1 MSRQRR
7 RQLRGQLR
15 PAASASFPPYVGSAC
30 TSRRKAM
37 EESPTTLCHHS
48 DALRE
53 AAECRGSLV
62 KLWRKEE
69 KDQKDQNKSCKK
81 RCVPPLP
88 KILHADLDCD
98 ARANLAM
105 EVFNRLVQPEFH
117 RWQTARGLECL
128 DYVDTVDQDVG
139 GGRRDLWH
147 RYLYRPTSQAQDVCS
162 TWETAYQG
170 SWWYSLWLVAASGVV
185 LASEDKEL
193 GHDFNSVCGVFCSP
207 SLKVAE
213 KYARPGK
220 PFPDGLYHRLVYELW
235 VQPGKRRKR
244 RHGSTGSQWI
254 LQPDHVR
261 LKAVRIKIDAP
272 PEQHVEGWSK
282 WKPSLE
288 ARPKD
293 AAEQGPVD
301 ISDLPKIEAFQEPP
315 PPGSVKR
322 TSSGAGAAP
331 ILIPKQK
338 AMPKPKPKPRPRAPK
353 QKAMPKKRVVSESK
367 PWAKQKAR
375 PKPKPERRDPD
386 PDVSV
391 SVASIRWPIR
401 SRVPEPAEPPRSLG
415 VPEPAEPPR
424 RGLSRP
430 RPPSVPE
437 PAEPPRAGRSLKPE
451 WKPQNWQG
459 WRAVPRSWWQFDNG
473 WKR

>member
-1 MSRQRR
+1 M
-7 RQLRGQLR
+7 R
-15 PAASASFPPYVGSAC
+15 PAASSSFPLYVGSVC

-81 RCVPPLP
+81 RRLLPPFP
-88 KILHADLDCD
+88 EILHADLSSD
-98 ARANLAM
+98 ARARLAM
-105 EVFNRLVQPEFH
+105 EVFNKLVQPEFY
-117 RWQTARGLECL
+117 RWQKARELDCL
-128 DYVDTVDQDVG
+128 DYVDTVDQDLG

-147 RYLYRPTSQAQDVCS
+147 RYLYRPTSQDVCFS

-254 LQPDHVR
+254 LQPDQVR
-261 LKAVRIKIDAP
+261 LKAVRIKIDSP
-272 PEQHVEGWSK
+272 PEQHVEGWSQ
-282 WKPSLE
+282 WKPSFE

-293 AAEQGPVD
+293 ALEPGPVD
-301 ISDLPKIEAFQEPP
+301 ISDLPTIESFQEPLLP
-315 PPGSVKR
+315 VEPSE
-322 TSSGAGAAP
+322 SGAPSSAR
-331 ILIPKQK
+331 IPRQK
-338 AMPKPKPKPRPRAPK
+338 AMPKPRPRPK
-353 QKAMPKKRVVSESK
+353 QKAMPKKRVSESK
-367 PWAKQKAR
+367 PFAKQKAR
-375 PKPKPERRDPD
+375 PKPKP
-386 PDVSV
+386 S
-391 SVASIRWPIR
+391 
-401 SRVPEPAEPPRSLG
+401 VPEPAEPPRAPRGS
-415 VPEPAEPPR
+415 VPEPLEPPR
-424 RGLSRP
+424 RAR
-430 RPPSVPE
+430 VPE
-437 PAEPPRAGRSLKPE
+437 PAEPPRAGRSLKPSE
-451 WKPQNWQG
+451 PWHNWKPWQK
-459 WRAVPRSWWQFDNG
+459 PWWPSGNG
-473 WKR
+473 WKGTCTQS